1 MLDKTDK
8 VLGIILKI
16 VQVGSLLKLP
26 ELLEMTLKTL

>member
-16 VQVGSLLKLP
+16 VQIGILLKLP

>member
-16 VQVGSLLKLP
+16 VQVGILLKLP